1 MDPHMWQEE
10 RHRRIKTLLG
20 ALHSVS
26 ADRIMNE
33 LGVSRETVR
42 RDLLSLESQGELRRT
57 HGGAISLQPVAQA
70 ATASTVLPPAAER
83 GDRSARALAK
93 AAAGLLGNGQTLFMD
108 AGTLTLHMADAL
120 TAFSDLTVIT
130 NSFDAAMR
138 LCGSAQPE
146 QHRNRV
152 LVLGGF
158 VPGPEAA
165 TQGDQAISQIHRF
178 KADVALLFPMG
189 VEARQGATH
198 MDLGYAEVARAMASR
213 AAQVVLLADDT
224 KIGTGARVSYCP
236 ADRVGTLVTNRK
248 AEASEGYDAL
258 AAAVGRVLLV

>member
-1 MDPHMWQEE
+1 MWQEE
-10 RHRRIKTLLG
+10 RHRRIKTLLA

-57 HGGAISLQPVAQA
+57 HGGAISLQPVAQYA
-70 ATASTVLPPAAER
+70 PASNASPQAPAAVER
-83 GDRSARALAK
+83 GDRSGRALAK

-108 AGTLTLHMADAL
+108 AGALTLHMADAL

-138 LCGSAQPE
+138 LSGSLQPE

-158 VPGPEAA
+158 VPGPDAA
-165 TQGDQAISQIHRF
+165 TQGEHAIAQIHRF
-178 KADVALLFPMG
+178 KADVALLFPLG
-189 VEARQGATH
+189 VDARQGAAH
-198 MDLGYAEVARAMASR
+198 MDLGYAEVARAMASN
-213 AAQVVLLADDT
+213 ATQVVLLADDA
-224 KIGTGARVSYCP
+224 KIGAGARVSYCP

-248 AEASEGYDAL
+248 AEAAEGYDAL
-258 AAAVGRVLLV
+258 AAAVGQVLLV